1 MDKVF
6 LYDSKCQ
13 TFGGVRMSAR
23 LTYFQRMKLRK
34 ESSAR
39 KLVLKNNKILLSLLL
54 FPARENQYK
63 KKPQNRRG
71 GIHMITEVL
80 FDC

>member
-1 MDKVF
+1 
-6 LYDSKCQ
+6 
-13 TFGGVRMSAR
+13 MSAR

-39 KLVLKNNKILLSLLL
+39 KLVLKNNKILLSLL

-63 KKPQNRRG
+63 KKKTQNRRG

>member
-1 MDKVF
+1 
-6 LYDSKCQ
+6 
-13 TFGGVRMSAR
+13 MSVR

>member
-39 KLVLKNNKILLSLLL
+39 KLVLKNNKILLSLL

-63 KKPQNRRG
+63 KKKKHRIEEG
-71 GIHMITEVL
+71 EFI
-80 FDC
+80 

>member
-1 MDKVF
+1 MSNF
-6 LYDSKCQ
+6 WWCQ
-13 TFGGVRMSAR
+13 NVSEVN
-23 LTYFQRMKLRK
+23 LLPKNEIK